1 MSQANE
7 EMYYP
12 VLDEELPGRKNLA
25 LGMYVHVPFCSTTC
39 DFCAFYQ
46 EKPSKKRMED
56 YFLGLQAEI
65 LRFPPHRSISTIFIG
80 GGTPGLLKSA
90 ELERLCSLLRSLDLS
105 QNVEWSV
112 EIAPSEITPE
122 KLSVLKQNGV
132 NRISLGVQTFDSKY
146 MEALG
151 RKHPVQ
157 KTFDAYK
164 EIRNIGFRSVNLDL
178 IFGAPG
184 QSIEDW
190 EKDLKQAVA
199 LQPDHLS
206 TYCLTF
212 EEDTAMYLR
221 LSNGKAS
228 IDSEREAAFY
238 ELAWEY
244 LPAHGYNQ
252 YEVSNFARLGRA
264 CKHNLN
270 TWAMNEWMGY
280 GPSACSQVGGIRRK
294 NLPDIEKWSAGM
306 LGTKLPEFVE
316 VEKLSASDLARD
328 AILFGL
334 RMNAG
339 INLLEIGQRFA
350 LSPACFMEVVRFLD
364 RLVEEGLAHGEAGN
378 QYRLSSSGRILAD
391 AVAKEIPELD
401 G

>member
-1 MSQANE
+1 
-7 EMYYP
+7 
-12 VLDEELPGRKNLA
+12 
-25 LGMYVHVPFCSTTC
+25 
-39 DFCAFYQ
+39 
-46 EKPSKKRMED
+46 
-56 YFLGLQAEI
+56 
-65 LRFPPHRSISTIFIG
+65 
-80 GGTPGLLKSA
+80 
-90 ELERLCSLLRSLDLS
+90 
-105 QNVEWSV
+105 
-112 EIAPSEITPE
+112 
-122 KLSVLKQNGV
+122 
-132 NRISLGVQTFDSKY
+132 
-146 MEALG
+146 
-151 RKHPVQ
+151 
-157 KTFDAYK
+157 
-164 EIRNIGFRSVNLDL
+164 
-178 IFGAPG
+178 
-184 QSIEDW
+184 
-190 EKDLKQAVA
+190 
-199 LQPDHLS
+199 
-206 TYCLTF
+206 
-212 EEDTAMYLR
+212 MYLR

-350 LSPACFMEVVRFLD
+350 LSPACFMEVGRFLD
-364 RLVEEGLAHGEAGN
+364 RLVEEGLAHGEAGS

-391 AVAKEIPELD
+391 AVAKEIPELA